1 MTSIVGTYAQIPA
14 NKLYINIT
22 NIASSIVDSNNVS
35 VPWVVSPAALGLQ
48 TAGGAVLRD
57 MGRYIYKPDPTVPT
71 SVGSQ
76 SSILRKVQLVPQGA
90 TNGYYG
96 TGNVNVAVPGSQTDF
111 YTGYIRLGGQTY
123 GGGGGAANAT
133 LGGAASVPTGVARL
147 N

>member
-1 MTSIVGTYAQIPA
+1 MTSIVSTYAQIPA

-22 NIASSIVDSNNVS
+22 NIASSIVDSNNNP
-35 VPWVVSPAALGLQ
+35 VPWVAAPAALGLQ

-57 MGRYIYKPDPTVPT
+57 MGRYIYRPDPTVPT

-76 SSILRKVQLVPQGA
+76 SSILRKVQLVPQA

-123 GGGGGAANAT
+123 GGGGGASGAS
-133 LGGAASVPTGVARL
+133 GGAAAVPTGVARL